1 LSIAK
6 GSSIEAQIREP
17 WLGIGLDMWSLG
29 MDSASVIGLRTM
41 KLAQGG
47 AAASKEAELMVSE
60 KMATAIDVQM
70 QFMTGGF
77 GLNPATATQ
86 KAVGQYAR
94 KVRANR
100 KRLSR

>member
-1 LSIAK
+1 MARTGNNS
-6 GSSIEAQIREP
+6 
-17 WLGIGLDMWSLG
+17 WLGLSLDIWSLG

-47 AAASKEAELMVSE
+47 QAAGQEAELMVAE
-60 KMATAIDVQM
+60 KMSAAFDVQLKL
-70 QFMTGGF
+70 MTGGF
-77 GLNPATATQ
+77 GFNPAVATR
-86 KAVGQYAR
+86 KAVDHYAR